1 MLPKGT
7 GSAVWNDAEKLSS
20 MKPERNPV
28 DLATWRKV
36 SDNRRRNLHGVKV
49 LGGVIGTYF
58 YSGFKKEKQNKTLKA
73 LFLKQFGKIRKI

>member
-1 MLPKGT
+1 M
-7 GSAVWNDAEKLSS
+7 
-20 MKPERNPV
+20 
-28 DLATWRKV
+28 ATWRKV
-36 SDNRRRNLHGVKV
+36 SDNRRNPHGMKV